1 MKIQIHNLEWK
12 MQRYEYL
19 AYKKKL
25 TSYDWQ
31 EIARLESYFDRHHI
45 EYGRLKERVRVRRLI
60 MVSRSMM

>member
-1 MKIQIHNLEWK
+1 

-25 TSYDWQ
+25 TCHDWQ

-60 MVSRSMM
+60 RVSRSMM